1 MGWMTGLEPATFWAT
16 TRRSNQLSYNHHET
30 DRACGNQKKWLPR
43 KDSNLDKMIQNHLCY
58 RYTTGQTEQGL
69 YYRTNNLNV
78 KKKNFFTRQKIRFK
92 FQYL

>member
-1 MGWMTGLEPATFWAT
+1 MKKMGWMTGLEPATFWAT

-58 RYTTGQTEQGL
+58 RYTTGQTD
-69 YYRTNNLNV
+69 
-78 KKKNFFTRQKIRFK
+78 
-92 FQYL
+92 